1 MGFSEGL
8 AGQLALPQGMMGRLL
23 GGAMDIANRVP
34 TRLAL
39 DLLAPRDGE
48 RILDAG
54 CGTGAALEGLLR
66 RADIRGVGIDPSVTM
81 LEAATR
87 RLRGRALL
95 ISGVVETAPLAE
107 ESFDAALLLNV
118 LYFADRQ
125 GRMASAIHRALKPG
139 GRLVAYVTH
148 RETMARW
155 QFARAGRHRLFDRK
169 ELAAALVA
177 GGFVPERIWVQEV
190 PVTRSVRGL
199 LVRAVR

>member
-1 MGFSEGL
+1 MV
-8 AGQLALPQGMMGRLL
+8 GRLL

-39 DLLAPRDGE
+39 DLLAPQDGE

-66 RADIRGVGIDPSVTM
+66 RADIRAVGLDPSETM
-81 LEAATR
+81 LASAAR
-87 RLRGRALL
+87 RLRGKALL
-95 ISGVVETAPLAE
+95 ISGTIEKSTLAPA
-107 ESFDAALLLNV
+107 SFDAALLLNV
-118 LYFADRQ
+118 LYFADWQ
-125 GRMASAIHRALKPG
+125 GRMVAAIHRALKPG

-148 RETMARW
+148 RETMAGW
-155 QFARAGRHRLFDRK
+155 GFTHAGRHRLFDGQ

>member
-8 AGQLALPQGMMGRLL
+8 AAQLSLPQGMVGLLL

-39 DLLAPRDGE
+39 DLLAPQDGE

-54 CGTGAALEGLLR
+54 CGTGAALVGLLR
-66 RADIRGVGIDPSVTM
+66 RADVRAVGIDPSVTM

-95 ISGVVETAPLAE
+95 IPGTVERAALAPA
-107 ESFDAALLLNV
+107 SFDGALLLNV
-118 LYFADRQ
+118 LYFTDWQ
-125 GRMASAIHRALKPG
+125 GRMAAAIYRALRPG

-148 RETMARW
+148 RQTMSGWR
-155 QFARAGRHRLFDRK
+155 FAQAGKHRLFDRQ
-169 ELAAALVA
+169 ELASALVA

-190 PVTRSVRGL
+190 PVTRSIRGL